1 MNVGDKVYVD
11 FEPSMEWAWEDK
23 WGTLILY
30 LPGLLHF
37 PFSFSISFSLF
48 MLYGNLDDHHHP
60 SPSS

>member
-37 PFSFSISFSLF
+37 PFSISFSLF
-48 MLYGNLDDHHHP
+48 MLYRNLDDHHHS